1 VALRGFNDDELP
13 DFVEM
18 TRFQPITVRFIE
30 LMPFD
35 AHQIWKT
42 GKFYSYTHLLED
54 LHRLYPTLKPVEG
67 SKTEQS
73 VFQVPGYCGKVAV
86 IPAYSRSLCG
96 TCNRIRIT
104 ADGKIRNCLY
114 ATKEY
119 NLRTFLREGRTD
131 ADLADLL
138 KEAMWHKPKDG
149 WHAQN
154 KGAPLRESMTQI
166 GG

>member
-1 VALRGFNDDELP
+1 
-13 DFVEM
+13 M
-18 TRFQPITVRFIE
+18 TRLQTLTVRFIE

-42 GKFYSYTHLLED
+42 GKFYSYAHIIED
-54 LHRLYPTLKPVEG
+54 LHKLYPALKPAKG
-67 SKTEQS
+67 TKTEQS

-86 IPAYSRSLCG
+86 IPAYSRSICS

-119 NLRTFLREGRTD
+119 NLRACLREGRSD
-131 ADLADLL
+131 ADLAGLL
-138 KEAMWHKPKDG
+138 KEAMWHKPQDG
-149 WHAQN
+149 WSAQN